1 MKKLTALLLTMML
14 ALCLTACAGNDTKKL
29 AGTWTYSADITSRMN
44 EEIKTALELDEG
56 SPDAAVAV
64 YLTFTVE
71 QDGAYTL
78 ALDTDAIETDRA
90 AYMEALKPVL
100 TEALY
105 SQAETDGY
113 TREQYDKALESMG
126 MTADECVA
134 AITDAF
140 DMDTFLSL
148 LGSGY
153 ADNTISAGYCKAEEG
168 RLYFSDTTA
177 FDETDFV
184 GYTLA
189 GDIMTW
195 TDEDGALAGQLAPA
209 EQVLMQFPAEWTKA
223 AA

>member
-1 MKKLTALLLTMML
+1 MKKLTALLLTLML
-14 ALCLTACAGNDTKKL
+14 SLGLTACVGNDTKKL
-29 AGTWTYSADITSRMN
+29 TGTWTYSADITSRMN
-44 EEIKTALELDEG
+44 EEIKDALGLEEV

-105 SQAETDGY
+105 SQAEADGY

-126 MTADECVA
+126 MTADECVS

-153 ADNTISAGYCKAEEG
+153 EDDTISAGYCKAEEG

-177 FDETDFV
+177 FDEADFV
-184 GYTLA
+184 GYVLTD
-189 GDIMTW
+189 DIMTW
-195 TDEDGALAGQLAPA
+195 TDGDGALAGQLTPV
-209 EQVLMQFPAEWTKA
+209 EQTLMQFPAEWTKA

>member
-1 MKKLTALLLTMML
+1 MKKLTALLLTMVL
-14 ALCLTACAGNDTKKL
+14 ALGLTACAGNDTKKL
-29 AGTWTYSADITSRMN
+29 TGTWTYSADITSRMN
-44 EEIKTALELDEG
+44 EEIKDALGLEEV

-78 ALDTDAIETDRA
+78 ALDTDAIEADRA

-126 MTADECVA
+126 MTADECVS

-153 ADNTISAGYCKAEEG
+153 EDDTISAGYCKAEEG

-177 FDETDFV
+177 FDEADFV
-184 GYTLA
+184 DYALTD
-189 GDIMTW
+189 DIMTW
-195 TDEDGALAGQLAPA
+195 TDGDGALASQLTPA
-209 EQVLMQFPAEWTKA
+209 EQTLMQFPAEWTRA